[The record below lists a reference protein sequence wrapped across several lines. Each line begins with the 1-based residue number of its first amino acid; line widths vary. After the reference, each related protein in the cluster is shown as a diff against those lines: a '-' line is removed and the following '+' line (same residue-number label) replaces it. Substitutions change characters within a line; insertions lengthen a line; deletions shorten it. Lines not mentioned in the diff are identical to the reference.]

1 VGERETYDDMRYL
14 ALTLAGAAVL
24 LAGCGGGGSSA
35 TASAPAKPRPGAART
50 LVTFQRNGGLAAT
63 LDELTVRTDATA
75 TLDKR
80 YGGAGRRADDFV
92 LRAAAFSRLQRALA
106 ALPQRLPDVPGGA
119 SKGAT
124 YLLSYRGRSLAAR
137 EGALPHRGAAAFRLL
152 NTIVDGDERR

>member
-1 VGERETYDDMRYL
+1 MYDDMRYL
-14 ALTLAGAAVL
+14 ALLLAGAAL
-24 LAGCGGGGSSA
+24 LVAGCGDSTDTTGT
-35 TASAPAKPRPGAART
+35 TAKARPTAART

-63 LDELTVRTDATA
+63 LDELTVRADGSA

-80 YGGAGRRADDFV
+80 YGGAGRRADHFV
-92 LRAAAFSRLQRALA
+92 LRAAAFNRLRRALA
-106 ALPQRLPDVPGGA
+106 ALPERLPGVPGAA

>member
-1 VGERETYDDMRYL
+1 MRYL
-14 ALTLAGAAVL
+14 ALMLTGAAL
-24 LAGCGGGGSSA
+24 LVAGCGGS
-35 TASAPAKPRPGAART
+35 TETTAKPRRAAART

-63 LDELTVRTDATA
+63 LDELTVRADGSA

-80 YGGAGRRADDFV
+80 YGGAGRRADEFV
-92 LRAAAFSRLQRALA
+92 LRAAAFSHLRRALA
-106 ALPQRLPDVPGGA
+106 ALPRRLPDVPGAA

-137 EGALPHRGAAAFRLL
+137 EGALPRHGAAAFRLL

>member
-1 VGERETYDDMRYL
+1 MYDGMRYL
-14 ALTLAGAAVL
+14 ALMLTGAAL
-24 LAGCGGGGSSA
+24 LVAGCGGS
-35 TASAPAKPRPGAART
+35 TETTAKPRPAAAKT

-63 LDELTVRTDATA
+63 LDELIVRADGSA

-80 YGGAGRRADDFV
+80 YGGAGRRADEFV
-92 LRAAAFSRLQRALA
+92 LRAAAFSHLRRALA
-106 ALPQRLPDVPGGA
+106 ALPRRLPDVPGAA

>member
-1 VGERETYDDMRYL
+1 MYDDMRYL
-14 ALTLAGAAVL
+14 ALTLAGTAL
-24 LAGCGGGGSSA
+24 LVAGCGGSA
-35 TASAPAKPRPGAART
+35 DTASTTAKPRPAAAKT

-63 LDELTVRTDATA
+63 LDELTVRADGSA

-92 LRAAAFSRLQRALA
+92 LRAAAFGRLRRALA
-106 ALPQRLPDVPGGA
+106 VLPQRLPAVPGAAG
-119 SKGAT
+119 KGAT